1 MELTDKTLKTVAR
14 DVTFEKPY
22 DVQNIAI
29 KMMHLMVEEN
39 GIGLAATQVG
49 LDIRLFVT
57 KVGGVFTAFYNPK
70 LLDFSESWLEY
81 DEGCLSFKGESHIVR
96 RPATITVE
104 YYDYLGQRFEKNLKG
119 LAARVWLHEYDHL
132 HGITFQQRLT
142 NDNIPESLQY
152 VKK

>member
-1 MELTDKTLKTVAR
+1 MELTNKTLKTVAR

-22 DVQNIAI
+22 DVQKIGVE
-29 KMMHLMVEEN
+29 MMNLMTAEN

-57 KVGGVFTAFYNPK
+57 KVGGEYTAFHNPK
-70 LLDFSESWLEY
+70 LLDFSEEMIEY
-81 DEGCLSFKGESHIVR
+81 DEGCLSFKGENYIVS
-96 RPATITVE
+96 RPVSITVE
-104 YYDYLGQRFEKNLKG
+104 YYDYLGNRKEKELKG

-142 NDNIPESLQY
+142 NDEIPESLQY
-152 VKK
+152 VKT